1 MRATAV
7 EDSQLPRQTPQYVHN
22 RRHRVRPLS
31 AGVFMNRS
39 TLAALVVALMLGSG
53 IAGYLIG
60 KPGDSVDQAPPPRV
74 ATTTPPAAPPAAR
87 PTAPTPIAL
96 PAAASS
102 EPFAYRR
109 VAIDSSRPEAE
120 ACLAFNKPLATGDV
134 KYADY
139 VRIEPEVKSAL
150 RVVDDRLCVGGLAYG
165 QDYKVRLLA
174 GFPGSNGAK
183 LNDEMKVDV
192 ALGARPAVVTLPGKG
207 FILPRGTAAGLPIT
221 TINVSKVGISVY
233 RVNERAIDRFASDR
247 YDATYPGSEPVT
259 EPWSLRGWLNGSN
272 GTQQW
277 RGTMDVRNV
286 PNQPVVTAFPIRDT
300 VKDWKPGAYFVVVWN
315 AAKPPSRN
323 LDDDEDDQA
332 AGSAAG
338 MWVMDTD
345 IALTTFTGEDGLN
358 VFARSLQS
366 ALPIAGLE
374 VVLLTRGNEPV
385 AKAITAA
392 DGRANFA
399 AGLLKGRGAAE
410 AFAVMAS
417 DAAKQEF
424 SRLELT
430 KAAFDLSDR
439 GISGR
444 DQPGPVDA
452 FLYTERGI
460 YRPGETVQLMAML
473 RDNGA
478 VALAN
483 MPVTLIVKRPD
494 GSEFTRFTH
503 ALQASGALYQQV
515 ALPKSSR
522 RGRWSVTAHIDPK
535 APPVGRVEFSVEDFV
550 PEKLKVELTSD
561 QPILHPGR
569 VNGFVVQAD
578 FLYGAPASGL
588 TVEADMRV
596 TVDDQPFAD
605 FSQYRFGL
613 ESERDKFEPPFI
625 TLTGADTDETGK
637 SRLEWGGDQVK
648 DTVLPLSAQLQVR
661 VFEPGGGRATRTDK
675 TVPMRTRNAYLGIRP
690 TFEGRYSREG
700 ADTEFDIVAVDAA
713 GRQIARPAV
722 QYRLERIDYAYQWY
736 QVDGRWRW
744 QSTQNERLLVADT
757 LALKA
762 DAPTRLSRQLSWGQH
777 RLTIIDTENNT
788 SSSLLF
794 YVGWYGGTSAEEAP
808 DTLRVAS
815 DKQNYK
821 PDERARLRIEPSFA
835 GEALVA
841 IATDRIVATYAVQ
854 VPAGGTTV
862 EVPVKA
868 EWGAGAYAL
877 VTAWR
882 PLSAPADR
890 TPTRAIGAV
899 WLALDPGLRT
909 LGVQITTPDKV
920 TPRQRVEVPI
930 KVANLQNEEAFVTL
944 AAVDEGI
951 LQLTRFRTPNPAE
964 YYFGKRRLGVAMRDD
979 YGRLLDA
986 RADDLGRVR
995 TGGDAGDIGGLDI
1008 VPTRTVALFSGPVKL
1023 DDKGE
1028 AKIAI
1033 DIPDFIGQLRLM
1045 AVAYAKTR
1053 VGSAEQRLFV
1063 RDAVTAD
1070 VVLPRFLA
1078 PNDRGR
1084 VALSLHNVDG
1094 QAGDYRLT
1102 LEATGAVSL
1111 ERPVAETRRLA
1122 TNQRDLL
1129 TWELKAG
1136 DAGFGKVA
1144 VAVQGPGD
1152 FSVRREW
1159 DIQVRPAQTPTAIDT
1174 VSQLDPQRQL
1184 TLDRN
1189 LTATFAPGTPVV
1201 SVALSRIPG
1210 IDVPGLLRALDKYPY
1225 GCIEQTTSRALPL
1238 LYYNDVALLGY
1249 GPSDPRI
1256 PDRVQDA
1263 VYRVVDM
1270 QLADGSFGMWG
1281 PFAPAA
1287 EWLQSYALDFLL
1299 RAQVQSIAVPAA
1311 SLQRGLTWLNRNVDK
1326 LSPNAQAYGW
1336 YVLAKGGLADPG
1348 RVRYFQDTKA
1358 AEIKG
1363 GLAWAQ
1369 LAAALNHVG
1378 EPGRARLAFGLARQR
1393 INERDPSDYYGSPLR
1408 DRAALLALAVEAGG
1422 PQGLAE
1428 VVSSVRERLVA
1439 KIDDTTTQ
1447 EQAWLLLAARALAGG
1462 GELAYSVDGQQR
1474 KASTEPVVLNPDQ
1487 ATIEH
1492 GLRVGNDGER
1502 PVWLQVTARGVPL
1515 DPQPAASQGLSVERK
1530 FLTFSGEPANLAR
1543 LRQNDRVIVSL
1554 SGRNLEGGYHEV
1566 ALLDLLPA
1574 GFEIEAVL
1582 TDETVQSFPFLGK
1595 VSDTRIAEARD
1606 DRFFASF
1613 NMGQRTYR
1621 SWWDSSDRFANSFH
1635 VAYIVRAVTP
1645 GSFAL
1650 PAVHVSDMY
1659 APRVYARSGMGRVDI
1674 APR

>member
-1 MRATAV
+1 
-7 EDSQLPRQTPQYVHN
+7 
-22 RRHRVRPLS
+22 
-31 AGVFMNRS
+31 MNRS

-60 KPGDSVDQAPPPRV
+60 KPGDSVDKAPPAKTATV
-74 ATTTPPAAPPAAR
+74 ATPAATPPTPAATPPAAQ
-87 PTAPTPIAL
+87 PTPAPVAQ
-96 PAAASS
+96 PAAAPN

-109 VAIDSSRPEAE
+109 LAIDSSRPEAE
-120 ACLAFNKPLATGDV
+120 ACFAFNKPLATGDV

-139 VRIEPEVKSAL
+139 VRISPEVKSAV

-165 QDYKVRLLA
+165 QDYVVKLLA
-174 GFPGSNGAK
+174 GLPGSGGAK
-183 LNDEMKVDV
+183 LDDEMKVDV

-207 FILPRGTAAGLPIT
+207 FILPRGSAAGLPIT
-221 TINVSKVGISVY
+221 TINVSKVGIAVY
-233 RVNERAIDRFASDR
+233 RVNERAIDGFANDR
-247 YDATYPGSEPVT
+247 YDATYPGSQPVT
-259 EPWSLRGWLNGSN
+259 DSWSLRGWLNGSN
-272 GTQQW
+272 GAKQW
-277 RGTMDVRNV
+277 EGTMDVRNV
-286 PNQPVVTAFPIRDT
+286 PNQPVLTAFPIHDT

-323 LDDDEDDQA
+323 FDDDEDSSA
-332 AGSAAG
+332 SGAAAG

-345 IALTTFTGEDGLN
+345 IALTSFTGQDGLN
-358 VFARSLQS
+358 VFARSLQT
-366 ALPIAGLE
+366 ALPLAGLE

-392 DGRANFA
+392 DGRVNFA
-399 AGLLKGRGAAE
+399 SGLLKGKGAAE

-417 DAAKQEF
+417 DATKQEF
-424 SRLELT
+424 SRLELS

-452 FLYTERGI
+452 FLYTERGV

-478 VALAN
+478 TALAN
-483 MPVTLIVKRPD
+483 MPVTLLVKRPD
-494 GSEFTRFTH
+494 GTEFTRFTL
-503 ALQASGALYQQV
+503 ALEASGALYQTI

-550 PEKLKVELTSD
+550 PEKLKVELNSE
-561 QPILHPGR
+561 QPILRPGQ
-569 VNGFVVQAD
+569 VNNFTISAD

-596 TVDDQPFAD
+596 TVDDKPFPD
-605 FSQYRFGL
+605 FAAYSFG
-613 ESERDKFEPPFI
+613 SEKERNKYEPPFI
-625 TLTGADTDETGK
+625 TLTAPDTDQAGK
-637 SRLEWGGDQVK
+637 TRLEWGGDKVK
-648 DTVLPLSAQLQVR
+648 DTALPLRAQIQAR
-661 VFEPGGGRATRTDK
+661 VFEPGGGRSTKDDK
-675 TVPMRTRNAYLGIRP
+675 SVPLRTRNVYLGIRP
-690 TFEGRYSREG
+690 TFDDQYAPEGV
-700 ADTEFDIVAVDAA
+700 DTGFDLVAVDA
-713 GRQIARPAV
+713 GGKQIARPAV
-722 QYRLERIDYAYQWY
+722 EYRIERLEYAYQWY
-736 QVDGRWRW
+736 QVDGKWRW
-744 QSTQNERLLVADT
+744 QSTQNARLLIADT
-757 LALKA
+757 IALKA
-762 DAPTRLSRQLSWGQH
+762 DAPTRLARRLNWGEYK
-777 RLTIIDTENNT
+777 LTVVDNENKALT
-788 SSSLLF
+788 SMTF
-794 YVGWYGGTSAEEAP
+794 YVGWYGGGDADAQETP

-821 PDERARLRIEPSFA
+821 PGESARLRIEPPFA
-835 GEALVA
+835 GEALIA
-841 IATDRIVATYAVQ
+841 IATDRIVTTYPVA

-862 EVPVKA
+862 EIPIKP

-882 PLSAPADR
+882 PLSTPADR

-899 WLALDPGLRT
+899 WLGIDPALRT
-909 LGVQITTPDKV
+909 LGIEIGTPEKV
-920 TPRQRVEVPI
+920 TPRQRIEVPL

-951 LQLTRFRTPNPAE
+951 LQLTRFKTPNPAK
-964 YYFGKRRLGVAMRDD
+964 YYFGKRQLGIAMRDD

-986 RADDLGRVR
+986 RADDLGRIR
-995 TGGDAGDIGGLDI
+995 TGGDSGDIGGLDV

-1028 AKIAI
+1028 AKIAL
-1033 DIPDFIGQLRLM
+1033 DVPDFIGQLRLM
-1045 AVAYAKTR
+1045 AVAYSKTR

-1078 PNDRGR
+1078 PDDRGR

-1094 QAGDYRLT
+1094 QAGDYRIT
-1102 LEATGAVSL
+1102 LEATGAVAL
-1111 ERPVAETRRLA
+1111 ERPVAETRKLA
-1122 TNQRDLL
+1122 ANQRELL
-1129 TWELKAG
+1129 TWDLKAG

-1144 VAVQGPGD
+1144 VSVEGPGN
-1152 FSVRREW
+1152 FAVRREW
-1159 DIQVRPAQTPTAIDT
+1159 DIQVRSAQTPTAVDT

-1184 TLDRN
+1184 MVDRN
-1189 LTATFAPGTPVV
+1189 LTASFAPATAVV
-1201 SVALSRIPG
+1201 SVALSRIAG

-1256 PDRVQDA
+1256 PDRVQEA
-1263 VYRVVDM
+1263 IYRVVDM
-1270 QLADGSFGMWG
+1270 QLPDGSFGMWG
-1281 PFAPAA
+1281 PYAPAA
-1287 EWLQSYALDFLL
+1287 EWLQGYVLDFLL
-1299 RAQVQSIAVPAA
+1299 RARDQSMAVPAA
-1311 SLQRGLTWLNRNVDK
+1311 SLQRGLTWLNRNIEK

-1336 YVLAKGGLADPG
+1336 YVLAKAGLADPG
-1348 RVRYFQDTKA
+1348 RIRYFQDTKGA
-1358 AEIKG
+1358 DIKG
-1363 GLAWAQ
+1363 GLAWVQ
-1369 LAAALNHVG
+1369 LAAALNHVA
-1378 EPGRARLAFGLARQR
+1378 EPGRARLAFAQARQH
-1393 INERDPSDYYGSPLR
+1393 IDQPDPGEYYGTPVR
-1408 DRAALLALAVEAGG
+1408 NRAAILALATEAGG
-1422 PQGLAE
+1422 REGLAE
-1428 VVSSVRERLVA
+1428 VVNAVRERLVA
-1439 KIDDTTTQ
+1439 RIDRTTTQ
-1447 EQAWLLLAARALAGG
+1447 EQAWLLLAARAMSAG

-1474 KASTEPVVLNPDQ
+1474 KSATEPVVLNPDQ
-1487 ATIEH
+1487 AAIAR
-1492 GLRVGNDGER
+1492 GMRVTNDGEH

-1515 DPQPAASQGLSVERK
+1515 DPLPAASEGLSVRRQ
-1530 FLTFSGEPANLAR
+1530 FLTLSGEPADLAR
-1543 LRQNDRVIVSL
+1543 LRQNERVIVSI
-1554 SGRNLEGGYHEV
+1554 SGRNVDGGYHEV

-1574 GFEIEAVL
+1574 GFEIETVL
-1582 TDETVQSFPFLGK
+1582 TDDTVKSFPFLDAL
-1595 VSDTRIAEARD
+1595 SDTRIAEARD

-1613 NMGQRTYR
+1613 NLGRRSYR
-1621 SWWDSSDRFANSFH
+1621 SWWDDTANSFTNSFH

-1650 PAVHVSDMY
+1650 PAVNVSDMY
-1659 APRVYARSGMGRVDI
+1659 APSVYARSGMGRVAI